1 MQPHDQPVPRAMQRH
16 TRNEKPW
23 NAAWRRLIVPLL
35 VVAVV
40 LVADQWTKAWTL
52 RTWSEPNTGD
62 IPIIPG
68 WLELTYVQNT
78 GVAFGLFRGFPQV
91 FTITS
96 LVIVAAAVYWYVTQR
111 PQPERWF
118 APCLGLIV
126 GGALGNVIDRLRFG
140 YVVDFIKTF
149 DGRFPVFNVADS
161 CVVVG
166 IGIVALL
173 LARSDAASHAQGHG
187 EAPRSVEANDG
198 A

>member
-1 MQPHDQPVPRAMQRH
+1 MQRH

-173 LARSDAASHAQGHG
+173 LARSDAASHAQGQG

>member
-1 MQPHDQPVPRAMQRH
+1 MQPHEQPAPQPIQRY
-16 TRNEKPW
+16 RKQEQRW
-23 NAAWRRLIVPLL
+23 GDALRRLIVPLL
-35 VVAVV
+35 VAALV
-40 LVADQWTKAWTL
+40 LLADQWTKAWTL
-52 RTWSEPNTGD
+52 RTWAEPNTGD

-68 WLELTYVQNT
+68 WLDLTYVQNT

-91 FTITS
+91 FTVTS
-96 LVIVAAAVYWYVTQR
+96 LIIVVAAVYWYLKER
-111 PQPERWF
+111 PQPQRWF

-126 GGALGNVIDRLRFG
+126 GGALGNVIDRVRFG
-140 YVVDFIKTF
+140 YVVDMIKTF

-173 LARSDAASHAQGHG
+173 LARSDATPSPQHT
-187 EAPRSVEANDG
+187 PPVEANDG

>member
-35 VVAVV
+35 VAAVV

>member
-1 MQPHDQPVPRAMQRH
+1 MQPSEQPMTERPSPTVRSAHQHDQARMYAL
-16 TRNEKPW
+16 
-23 NAAWRRLIVPLL
+23 RRLIVPL
-35 VVAVV
+35 VVATLV
-40 LVADQWTKAWTL
+40 LVADQSTKAWTL
-52 RTWSEPNTGD
+52 RTWPAPNTGD

-68 WLELTYVQNT
+68 WLDLTYVQNT

-91 FTITS
+91 FTVTS
-96 LVIVAAAVYWYVTQR
+96 LLIVAAAVWWYLTQR

-118 APCLGLIV
+118 APCLGLII
-126 GGALGNVIDRLRFG
+126 GGALGNVIDRVRFG

-149 DGRFPVFNVADS
+149 DGRFPVFNVADA

-173 LARSDAASHAQGHG
+173 LSRADVTPHA
-187 EAPRSVEANDG
+187 PPVTPSEANDG

>member
-35 VVAVV
+35 VAAVV

-173 LARSDAASHAQGHG
+173 LARSDAASHAQGQG

>member
-173 LARSDAASHAQGHG
+173 LARSDAASHAQGQG

>member
-1 MQPHDQPVPRAMQRH
+1 MQPSERPMAERPSPTMHSAHRH
-16 TRNEKPW
+16 NQSW
-23 NAAWRRLIVPLL
+23 MHALRRLIVPF
-35 VVAVV
+35 VVAALV
-40 LVADQWTKAWTL
+40 LVADQLTKAWTL
-52 RTWSEPNTGD
+52 RTWSAPNTGD
-62 IPIIPG
+62 IPIIEG
-68 WLELTYVQNT
+68 WLDLTYVQNT

-91 FTITS
+91 FTVTS
-96 LVIVAAAVYWYVTQR
+96 LVIVAAACWWYVVQY

-118 APCLGLIV
+118 APCLGLII

-149 DGRFPVFNVADS
+149 DGRFPVFNVADA

-173 LARSDAASHAQGHG
+173 LSRADAPPHAPPV
-187 EAPRSVEANDG
+187 APSEANDG

>member
-1 MQPHDQPVPRAMQRH
+1 MRP
-16 TRNEKPW
+16 NEQPW
-23 NAAWRRLIVPLL
+23 NDAWRRLVIPL
-35 VVAVV
+35 VVAALV

-62 IPIIPG
+62 IPLIPG
-68 WLELTYVQNT
+68 WLDLTYVQNT

-96 LVIVAAAVYWYVTQR
+96 LVIVAAAVYWYLTQR

-166 IGIVALL
+166 ISIVALL
-173 LARSDAASHAQGHG
+173 LARSDATAQAQPHG
-187 EAPRSVEANDG
+187 EGTRSVEANDG

>member
-1 MQPHDQPVPRAMQRH
+1 MQPHEQPASQTMQRH
-16 TRNEKPW
+16 QRDDQSWTN
-23 NAAWRRLIVPLL
+23 AWRQLIIPLL
-35 VVAVV
+35 VAALV

-52 RTWSEPNTGD
+52 HTWAEPNTGD
-62 IPIIPG
+62 IPLIPG
-68 WLELTYVQNT
+68 WLDLTYVQNT
-78 GVAFGLFRGFPQV
+78 GVAFGLFRGFPQI
-91 FTITS
+91 FTVTS
-96 LVIVAAAVYWYVTQR
+96 LVIVVAAVYWYLRQR

-166 IGIVALL
+166 ITIVALL
-173 LARSDAASHAQGHG
+173 LARSDATPHAQPHTQGS
-187 EAPRSVEANDG
+187 RSVEANDG